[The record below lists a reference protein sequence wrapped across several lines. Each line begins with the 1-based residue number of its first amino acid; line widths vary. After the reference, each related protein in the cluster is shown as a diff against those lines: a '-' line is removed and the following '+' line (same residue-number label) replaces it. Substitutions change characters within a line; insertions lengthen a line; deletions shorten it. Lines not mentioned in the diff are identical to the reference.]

1 MKQSLKMVIF
11 DMDGTIFKSNI
22 DWREVKKKLDISIG
36 KTILED
42 IMSESTYNKEKIGI
56 LERIERKNT
65 LETSPFNGFSK
76 LFAGLKK
83 KYIKTALITNNNL
96 SNSNYL
102 LNKFSLDFD
111 IVVTREMKMWKPRP
125 DAMKYVFEKLN
136 ISPKNTISIGDS
148 DFDIISS
155 IESGIGKIYIKRKGI
170 RGIIE
175 ENGIFYFNN
184 YNDLYESLLIALN

>member
-1 MKQSLKMVIF
+1 MKQSLEMVIF

-22 DWREVKKKLDISIG
+22 DWGEVKRELDVSTG

-42 IMSESTYNKEKIGI
+42 IMSESTYNKEKIEI

-65 LETSPFNGFSK
+65 LETYPFNGFSK
-76 LFAGLKK
+76 LFVKLKE
-83 KYIKTALITNNNL
+83 KYIKTAMITNNNL

-125 DAMKYVFEKLN
+125 DAMKYVLNKLN

-148 DFDIISS
+148 YFDIRSS
-155 IESGIGKIYIKRKGI
+155 LESGIGKIYIKRKGI
-170 RGIIE
+170 RGIIY
-175 ENGIFYFNN
+175 ENGIFYFSN